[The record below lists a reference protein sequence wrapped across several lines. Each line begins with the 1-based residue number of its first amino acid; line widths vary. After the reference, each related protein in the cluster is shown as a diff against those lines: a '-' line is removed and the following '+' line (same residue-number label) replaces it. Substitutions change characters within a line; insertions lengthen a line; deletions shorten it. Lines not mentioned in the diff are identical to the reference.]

1 MQNASF
7 FTTHYTTMP
16 SSVKTIFITD
26 PTAARPNPVN
36 PLGAQTRLYLA
47 KSIQSAIDDA
57 KVTSI
62 ILTGTGTNFSAG
74 ADIREFSLPATEVTQ
89 STTVGDEVIPSLV
102 DLCNLI
108 ENSSKPIVAAICGA
122 CLGGGL
128 ELALSCHYRVC
139 PSPTSAA
146 GGKTK
151 MGLPEVNIGLIPGA
165 GGTQRLPRLCD
176 LVWSLKTITT
186 GRMIGVSEALKVG
199 LIDAVAGSGTA
210 PSTDESLL
218 DCAARWAMYGEV
230 MPTTGRM
237 LSRRQL
243 KGDKAALAALCDK
256 AAKKLPRVEKGGE
269 AVLAAVQAIRAS
281 FVPYDATFEGGMAT
295 EAEIFTKLLVESSQ
309 GRGRRHAFF
318 AERAAAQSSGKPSA
332 AAAAAVKGMLSN
344 PSNTPVGVIGAGTMG
359 SGIAL
364 TLLRAGYAPVV
375 LIDNNAKGLERGVAL
390 IQKLIKG
397 DVAKRRLSPKVAQAM
412 GAALMPS
419 TDLNALSRCKF
430 IIEAA
435 FESLEI
441 KKEIFGKLNGI
452 APADAY
458 LCSNTSTLDIDAIA
472 SALSPARRPYC
483 AGMHFF
489 SPAHVMKL
497 VEIVQGAETSSE
509 TLAVISAVTK
519 KIKKVG
525 VTVGNCDGFVGNRM
539 LNPYT
544 SEMLF
549 VVEGGGASVMQVD
562 AAISKFGMAIGP
574 FLMSD
579 LAGNDIGYKISLAR
593 GLAKDPK
600 TGLPGPNRKE
610 GMRWTDLGGD
620 LVADLGRVGQ
630 KAGKGW
636 YTYDKRVG
644 KGRMP
649 MPSSEVAALIA
660 RFTAK
665 SSSPDEG
672 RKLKN
677 EEIVERLLYPLVNEG
692 FKILEEGIARDPADI
707 DVIYIYG
714 YGWPVWRGGPM
725 FWVDNEVGLP
735 TLLAKLEEFHKRYPS
750 EYYAPSKLLKTC
762 VALDVGVQ
770 EYYRKGMH
778 KGGDAARKAK
788 L

>member
-1 MQNASF
+1 
-7 FTTHYTTMP
+7 MP
-16 SSVKTIFITD
+16 SSVKTIYITD
-26 PTAARPNPVN
+26 PTAAKPNPVN
-36 PLGAQTRLYLA
+36 PLGAQTRLHLA
-47 KSIQSAIDDA
+47 RSLRSALDDDT
-57 KVTSI
+57 VTSI
-62 ILTGTGTNFSAG
+62 LLTGGGSGANFSAG
-74 ADIREFSLPATEVTQ
+74 ADIREFSLPATEVT
-89 STTVGDEVIPSLV
+89 SATTVGEDVIPSLV
-102 DLCNLI
+102 DLCNLV
-108 ENSSKPIVAAICGA
+108 ERSSKPVIAAISGA

-139 PSPTSAA
+139 LPKS
-146 GGKTK
+146 KL
-151 MGLPEVNIGLIPGA
+151 GLPEVNIGLIPGA

-176 LVWSLKTITT
+176 LGWSLQAITT
-186 GRMIGVSEALKVG
+186 GRMVGAAEARRVG
-199 LIDAVAGSGTA
+199 LVDAVA
-210 PSTDESLL
+210 DESLL
-218 DCAARWAMYGEV
+218 DCATRWAAYGEI

-237 LSRRQL
+237 LSRRQVR
-243 KGDKAALAALCDK
+243 GDRAALTALCDK

-269 AVLAAVQAIRAS
+269 AVQAAVQAIRAS
-281 FVPYDATFEGGMAT
+281 FTPYDATFEGGMAT
-295 EAEIFTKLLVESSQ
+295 ESEIFTKLLVESGQ
-309 GRGRRHAFF
+309 GRARRHAFF
-318 AERAAAQSSGKPSA
+318 AERAAQSPSSGKPSA
-332 AAAAAVKGMLSN
+332 AVAAAVKGMLSN
-344 PSNTPVGVIGAGTMG
+344 PSKTAVGVIGAGTMG

-364 TLLRAGYAPVV
+364 TFLRAGYSPVA
-375 LIDNNAKGLERGVAL
+375 LIDNNDKGLERGVAL
-390 IQKLIKG
+390 IQKLIQG
-397 DVAKRRLSPKVAQAM
+397 DVAKRRLSPKAAQAM
-412 GAALMPS
+412 GAALVPS
-419 TDLNALSRCKF
+419 TDLAALGKCKF
-430 IIEAA
+430 IVEAA

-441 KKEIFGKLNGI
+441 KKGIFAKLDAI
-452 APADAY
+452 AASDAY

-497 VEIVQGAETSSE
+497 VEIVRGAETSGE

-519 KIKKVG
+519 KIRKVG

-562 AAISKFGMAIGP
+562 GAISKFGMAIGP

-600 TGLPGPNRKE
+600 TGLPGPNRRE

-636 YTYDKRVG
+636 YTYDKRIG

-660 RFTAK
+660 SFTTK
-665 SSSPDEG
+665 SSSPDKG

-725 FWVDNEVGLP
+725 FWADNEVGLP
-735 TLLAKLEEFHKRYPS
+735 TLLARLEEFHTRYPS
-750 EYYAPSKLLKTC
+750 DYYAPSKLLRTC
-762 VALDVGVQ
+762 VALDVSVQ
-770 EYYRKGMH
+770 EYYSQGLH
-778 KGGDAARKAK
+778 KGGEGKAK

>member
-1 MQNASF
+1 
-7 FTTHYTTMP
+7 MP
-16 SSVKTIFITD
+16 SSVHIIHIAD
-26 PTAARPNPVN
+26 PTAPRPNPVN
-36 PLGAQTRLYLA
+36 PLGARTRLRLSRSLRSA
-47 KSIQSAIDDA
+47 LGDGAVQS
-57 KVTSI
+57 V
-62 ILTGTGTNFSAG
+62 ILTGGANGGRNFSAG
-74 ADIREFSLPATEVTQ
+74 ADIREFSLPASEVTS
-89 STTVGDEVIPSLV
+89 STTIEGEDEAVPSLV
-102 DLCNLI
+102 ELCHLI
-108 ENSSKPIVAAICGA
+108 ESSPKPVVAAISGA

-128 ELALSCHYRVC
+128 ELALSCHYRVGPD
-139 PSPTSAA
+139 PSSPA
-146 GGKTK
+146 GLKTK
-151 MGLPEVNIGLIPGA
+151 LGLPEVNIGLIPGA

-176 LVWSLKTITT
+176 LGWSLGAITT
-186 GRMIGVSEALKVG
+186 GRMVGVAEALKVG
-199 LIDAVAGSGTA
+199 LLDGAAGGGAAASA
-210 PSTDESLL
+210 DESLL
-218 DCAARWAMYGEV
+218 DCAARWARYAEV
-230 MPTTGRM
+230 MPTSGRM
-237 LSRRQL
+237 LSRRRVR
-243 KGDKAALAALCDK
+243 GDDRAAMAALCDK
-256 AAKKLPRVEKGGE
+256 AARKLPPVAKGGE
-269 AVLAAVQAIRAS
+269 AVQAAVQSVRAS
-281 FVPYDATFEGGMAT
+281 FVPYDATFECGMET
-295 EAEIFTKLLVESSQ
+295 EAAIFTRLLVESGQ
-309 GRGRRHAFF
+309 GRARRHAFF
-318 AERAAAQSSGKPSA
+318 AERAAAGSSRPSDSA
-332 AAAAAVKGMLSN
+332 AAAVRGMLSD
-344 PSNTPVGVIGAGTMG
+344 PSGTAVGVIGAGTMG

-364 TLLRAGYAPVV
+364 TFLRAGYAPVV
-375 LIDNNAKGLERGVAL
+375 LIDNNDSGLKRGVAL
-390 IQKLIKG
+390 IEKLIKG
-397 DVAKRRLSPKVAQAM
+397 DVAKRRLSPKAAKAM
-412 GAALMPS
+412 GAALAPS
-419 TDLNALSRCKF
+419 TDLAALGRCRF
-430 IIEAA
+430 IVEAA
-435 FESLEI
+435 FESLDI
-441 KKEIFGKLNGI
+441 KRDIFGKLDAI

-472 SALSPARRPYC
+472 SSLSPARRPYC

-497 VEIVQGAETSSE
+497 VEIVRGADTSSE

-519 KIKKVG
+519 KIRKVG

-620 LVADLGRVGQ
+620 LVAELGRVGQ

-636 YTYDKRVG
+636 HTYDKRIG

-660 RFTAK
+660 SFAAK
-665 SSSPDEG
+665 SSSPDKG

-677 EEIVERLLYPLVNEG
+677 EDIVERLLYPLVNEG

-725 FWVDNEVGLP
+725 FWADNEVGLP
-735 TLLAKLEEFHKRYPS
+735 TLLQKLEEFHKRYPS
-750 EYYAPSKLLKTC
+750 DYYVPSKLLRTC

-778 KGGDAARKAK
+778 KGGDGKAK